1 MVLGCWQRL
10 GRKTTDLGALRRRWT
25 APHVVASDVF
35 CFRGIGQSIGEAKGL
50 AKGQE
55 TREETRGGFGTEPE
69 YSMWQQPKGLVTG
82 QVVRTAR
89 ASLVSGDYNTLQL
102 QLYPRNEQDM
112 RQGPA
117 APCLL
122 VS

>member
-1 MVLGCWQRL
+1 MVTPMKPLKL
-10 GRKTTDLGALRRRWT
+10 PAHFD
-25 APHVVASDVF
+25 
-35 CFRGIGQSIGEAKGL
+35 I
-50 AKGQE
+50 
-55 TREETRGGFGTEPE
+55 EPE
-69 YSMWQQPKGLVTG
+69 LREQFSNRPGHQRFPCVLWQQPKGLVTG